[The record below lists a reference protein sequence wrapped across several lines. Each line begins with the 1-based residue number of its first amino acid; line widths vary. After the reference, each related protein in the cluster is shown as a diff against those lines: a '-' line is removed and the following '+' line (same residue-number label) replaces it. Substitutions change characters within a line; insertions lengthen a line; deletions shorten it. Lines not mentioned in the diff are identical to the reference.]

1 DHRADLFSLG
11 GVLYQM
17 ATGRRAFAGPDTFAI
32 LGALATETPP
42 APIEVNPAVPPA
54 LSELIARL
62 LAKDPADRWPP
73 TAQAVADELA
83 RIAGRQPAGAA
94 THVAPSPPPPT
105 PKRVAQDAW
114 TGVAAAA
121 TEPEVAPKA
130 ARRKVG
136 RGWWVLAGVL
146 LLGLVAAGTSYGPTV
161 IRIVLN
167 EGELIV
173 EVDDPTIEVIV
184 KQ

>member
-73 TAQAVADELA
+73 TAQAVADGLA
-83 RIAGRQPAGAA
+83 RIAGGQPAGSATQIAA
-94 THVAPSPPPPT
+94 SPATPT
-105 PKRVAQDAW
+105 PKPVAPDAW
-114 TGVAAAA
+114 TGVAAPAA
-121 TEPEVAPKA
+121 PPP
-130 ARRKVG
+130 
-136 RGWWVLAGVL
+136 
-146 LLGLVAAGTSYGPTV
+146 GP
-161 IRIVLN
+161 
-167 EGELIV
+167 
-173 EVDDPTIEVIV
+173 P
-184 KQ
+184 